1 MAVTEPRRTVYVVDD
16 DASVRKSVGRL
27 LRTAGLQVEVFAS
40 ADEFLAHPPSDE
52 SACLLL
58 DLKMPGRNGLE
69 LQEALVAARK
79 PIPIV
84 FVSGHGDIPASV
96 RAMKGGAV
104 DFLTK
109 PYSVEELLEAVER
122 AMAKDKRD
130 RREQA
135 QVTELESRARAL
147 TPREAEVFRLVVRG
161 LLNKQVA
168 AELGI
173 SEKTVKVHRARVMHK
188 MRADSMA
195 DLVRMAGRLH
205 PAPGAR

>member
-1 MAVTEPRRTVYVVDD
+1 MPVTEPCRTVYVVDD
-16 DASVRKSVGRL
+16 DASVRKSFGRL
-27 LRTAGLQVEVFAS
+27 LRTAGYQVETFAS
-40 ADEFLAHPPSDE
+40 ADEFLSHPLSIEPG
-52 SACLLL
+52 CLLL

-79 PIPIV
+79 AIPII
-84 FVSGHGDIPASV
+84 FVTGHGDVSTSV

-109 PYSVEELLEAVER
+109 PYSAEDLLEAVER

-130 RREQA
+130 RRERA
-135 QVTELESRARAL
+135 QLTDLQSRARAL
-147 TPREAEVFRLVVRG
+147 TPREAEVLRLVVRG
-161 LLNKQVA
+161 LLNKQAA

-173 SEKTVKVHRARVMHK
+173 SEKTVKVHRARVMQK

-205 PAPGAR
+205 PHGAR

>member
-147 TPREAEVFRLVVRG
+147 TPREAEVLHLVVRG

-205 PAPGAR
+205 PAPRAR

>member
-1 MAVTEPRRTVYVVDD
+1 MPVTEPCRTVYVVDD
-16 DASVRKSVGRL
+16 DASVRKSFGRL
-27 LRTAGLQVEVFAS
+27 LRTAGYKVETFAS
-40 ADEFLAHPPSDE
+40 ADEFLSHPLSIEPG
-52 SACLLL
+52 CLLL
-58 DLKMPGRNGLE
+58 DLKMPGRNGLD
-69 LQEALVAARK
+69 LQQALVAARK
-79 PIPIV
+79 AIPII
-84 FVSGHGDIPASV
+84 FVTGHGDVSTSV

-109 PYSVEELLEAVER
+109 PYSAEDLLEAVER

-130 RREQA
+130 RRERA
-135 QVTELESRARAL
+135 QLTDLQSRARAL
-147 TPREAEVFRLVVRG
+147 TPREAEVLRLVVRG

-173 SEKTVKVHRARVMHK
+173 SEKTVKVHRARVMQK

-205 PAPGAR
+205 PPGAH

>member
-79 PIPIV
+79 SIPIV

-147 TPREAEVFRLVVRG
+147 TPREAEVLRLVVRG

-205 PAPGAR
+205 PAPRAR

>member
-40 ADEFLAHPPSDE
+40 ADEFLACPPSDE
-52 SACLLL
+52 SGCLLL
-58 DLKMPGRNGLE
+58 DLQMPGRNGLE
-69 LQEALVAARK
+69 LQEALVAARR

-84 FVSGHGDIPASV
+84 FVTGHGDIAASV

-135 QVTELESRARAL
+135 QLTELESRARAL
-147 TPREAEVFRLVVRG
+147 TPREAEVLRLVVRG

-205 PAPGAR
+205 PTPRAR

>member
-40 ADEFLAHPPSDE
+40 ADEFLARPPSDE
-52 SACLLL
+52 SGCLLL
-58 DLKMPGRNGLE
+58 DLQMPGRNGLE
-69 LQEALVAARK
+69 LQEALVAARR

-84 FVSGHGDIPASV
+84 FVTGHGDIAASV

-135 QVTELESRARAL
+135 QLTELKSRARTL
-147 TPREAEVFRLVVRG
+147 TPREAEVLRLVVRG

-205 PAPGAR
+205 PASGAR

>member
-147 TPREAEVFRLVVRG
+147 TPREAEVLRLVVRG

-173 SEKTVKVHRARVMHK
+173 SEKTVKVHRARVMQK

-205 PAPGAR
+205 PPAGAP

>member
-84 FVSGHGDIPASV
+84 FVTGHGDIAASV

-135 QVTELESRARAL
+135 QLTELESRARAL
-147 TPREAEVFRLVVRG
+147 TPREAEVLRLVVRG

-173 SEKTVKVHRARVMHK
+173 SEKTVKVHRARVMQK